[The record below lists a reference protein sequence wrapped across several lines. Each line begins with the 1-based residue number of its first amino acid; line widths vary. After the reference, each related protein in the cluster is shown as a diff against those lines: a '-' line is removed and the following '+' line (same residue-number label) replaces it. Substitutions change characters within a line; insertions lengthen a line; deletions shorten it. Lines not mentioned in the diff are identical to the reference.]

1 MKVVIWQGE
10 VPSNTSIL
18 LSVRL
23 KSLSYL
29 KKVEEEGENLFV
41 VAELLFTTES

>member
-29 KKVEEEGENLFV
+29 KKVEEENLFV